1 MAVMK
6 AGKTLALTLI
16 AAAGIASALAGC
28 TKEDVKTKYS
38 RQEQN
43 IESFVKS
50 IKSKVDTSYAVY
62 QNGVTR
68 LVTTYGVGT
77 DSLSSHGTVSFYYA
91 GYVLNNASLNTGD
104 MFATNSKDIAAAAGW
119 NLTDESVFEVKTLKL
134 DDKDIVP
141 GLRRGLAGVKE
152 GQECFIL
159 FSGKYGFGKHE
170 LGTIPANA
178 ALAYHIKVES
188 ISN

>member
-1 MAVMK
+1 MASK
-6 AGKTLALTLI
+6 INKGEILAKFFDDGEYTALF
-16 AAAGIASALAGC
+16 ADGAVSAACGYAAGQQA
-28 TKEDVKTKYS
+28 
-38 RQEQN
+38 
-43 IESFVKS
+43 
-50 IKSKVDTSYAVY
+50 YAVY

-104 MFATNSKDIAAAAGW
+104 MFATNSKDVAAAAGW

-134 DDKDIVP
+134 GDKDIVP

-178 ALAYHIKVES
+178 ALVYHIKVES

>member
-1 MAVMK
+1 MAANK
-6 AGKTLALTLI
+6 PGKEAILAAFFDEGNYSPLFTDGAVS
-16 AAAGIASALAGC
+16 AAFGC
-28 TKEDVKTKYS
+28 ANGQSV
-38 RQEQN
+38 
-43 IESFVKS
+43 
-50 IKSKVDTSYAVY
+50 YAVY

-104 MFATNSKDIAAAAGW
+104 MFATNSKDVAAAAGW

>member
-1 MAVMK
+1 MIYFSASSGALMS
-6 AGKTLALTLI
+6 AGLPSTGLK
-16 AAAGIASALAGC
+16 
-28 TKEDVKTKYS
+28 
-38 RQEQN
+38 
-43 IESFVKS
+43 KS
-50 IKSKVDTSYAVY
+50 
-62 QNGVTR
+62 
-68 LVTTYGVGT
+68 L
-77 DSLSSHGTVSFYYA
+77 L
-91 GYVLNNASLNTGD
+91 
-104 MFATNSKDIAAAAGW
+104 
-119 NLTDESVFEVKTLKL
+119 EVKTLKL

-178 ALAYHIKVES
+178 ALVYHIKVES

>member
-16 AAAGIASALAGC
+16 AAAGIASALVGC

-104 MFATNSKDIAAAAGW
+104 MFATNSKDVAASAGW
-119 NLTDESVFEVKTLKL
+119 SLTDESVFEVKTLKL

-141 GLRRGLAGVKE
+141 GLRRGLVGVKE

>member
-16 AAAGIASALAGC
+16 AAAGIASALVGC
-28 TKEDVKTKYS
+28 TKEDVKTKY
-38 RQEQN
+38 
-43 IESFVKS
+43 
-50 IKSKVDTSYAVY
+50 TSYAVY

-104 MFATNSKDIAAAAGW
+104 MFATNSKDVAAAAGW

-178 ALAYHIKVES
+178 ALVYHIKVEV
-188 ISN
+188 